1 MRNQRALVAACAAV
15 AVLGLA
21 PPVAVADGM
30 GDGGGP
36 SSGSAGFGNGGGLSN
51 GGTPGGDPG
60 SGGLSSNFNFDG
72 HFNDNDNDD
81 DNSNGNGNRGFGD
94 DGRDAGRG
102 DDNGNADRNADNRN
116 AGSGNAGSGGEL
128 GGRGDGGAMHIVAAP
143 GVIASGARL
152 TVTVDGCQGGTISSR
167 AFPTT
172 RLNPLRED
180 VSRAR
185 ARIDSDARPGRYD
198 VTAHCDGRSLLRPAA
213 FTVLGGVQGG
223 FGGGITSGAT
233 RADMAIGAGLVAWAV
248 VGGGMYWLR
257 RRKEKRF

>member
-30 GDGGGP
+30 GDGGAP

-51 GGTPGGDPG
+51 GGNPGGVPG

-81 DNSNGNGNRGFGD
+81 DSSNGNGNRGFGD

-102 DDNGNADRNADNRN
+102 DDNGNAGSGNADNR
-116 AGSGNAGSGGEL
+116 NAGSGGEL

>member
-51 GGTPGGDPG
+51 GGNPGGVPG

-81 DNSNGNGNRGFGD
+81 DSSNGNGNRGFGD

-102 DDNGNADRNADNRN
+102 DDNGN

-185 ARIDSDARPGRYD
+185 ARIDSDARPGHYD